1 MPEAAMAT
9 DTIPDPGLYQLVSW
23 LSPGFPV
30 GAYAYSHGLENA
42 VEQGR
47 ISNEASLFQWIDAI
61 VTHGAGRSDAI
72 LFCAAWRAV
81 DGDDTAALSAA
92 TTLADVYR
100 GTAETALESS
110 AQGAAFV
117 ETVQACW
124 TSPAFDRWVAV
135 LNKTGRPVSYAIAVA
150 VAAGAA
156 GIPLRPAL
164 LVYLQAFSA
173 NLISAG
179 MRLVPLGQTAGQ
191 RAQAALQKT
200 VIAAVGAALDR
211 SLEDIGFA
219 APLIDWTSAK
229 HETQYTR
236 LFRS

>member
-1 MPEAAMAT
+1 MAT
-9 DTIPDPGLYQLVSW
+9 DLITDPALYRLVSW

-30 GAYAYSHGLENA
+30 GAYAYSHGLEFA

-47 ISNEASLFQWIDAI
+47 VSDEASLFQWVDAT

-81 DGDDTAALSAA
+81 GEDDSAALIEAA
-92 TTLADVYR
+92 TLADVHR

-110 AQGAAFV
+110 AQGTAFV

-124 TSPAFDRWVAV
+124 TSAAFDRWMVI
-135 LNKTGRPVSYAIAVA
+135 LKETGRPVSYTIAVA
-150 VAAGAA
+150 VAAAAA
-156 GIPLRPAL
+156 GIPVRAAL

-179 MRLVPLGQTAGQ
+179 IRLIPLGQTAGQ
-191 RAQAALQKT
+191 RTQAALQENI
-200 VIAAVGAALDR
+200 IAAVGAALDR
-211 SLEDIGFA
+211 SLDDIGFA
-219 APLIDWTSAK
+219 APLIDWSSAK